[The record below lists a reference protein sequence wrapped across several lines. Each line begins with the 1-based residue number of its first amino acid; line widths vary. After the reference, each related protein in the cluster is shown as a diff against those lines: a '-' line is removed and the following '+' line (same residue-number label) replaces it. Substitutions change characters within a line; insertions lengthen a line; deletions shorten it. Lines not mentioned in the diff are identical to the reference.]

1 MQYSLKLLS
10 YKRELGIDS
19 SAKLQ
24 LTAYNSTLSCYIEL
38 LSNSV
43 NWLTYFDTFWWRKCE
58 YFSSKTYRSLSQ
70 YKINPGYKFSAS

>member
-38 LSNSV
+38 LILVFGNHT
-43 NWLTYFDTFWWRKCE
+43 LTQNCLTDD
-58 YFSSKTYRSLSQ
+58 
-70 YKINPGYKFSAS
+70 

>member
-24 LTAYNSTLSCYIEL
+24 STAYNSTLSCYIEL
-38 LSNSV
+38 LSNSGNYINKV
-43 NWLTYFDTFWWRKCE
+43 QW
-58 YFSSKTYRSLSQ
+58 SL
-70 YKINPGYKFSAS
+70 YKWGAWDENSRVYPHSLVIICA

>member
-24 LTAYNSTLSCYIEL
+24 LTAYNSTLSCYIES

-43 NWLTYFDTFWWRKCE
+43 NKLTPEVIWLFN
-58 YFSSKTYRSLSQ
+58 S
-70 YKINPGYKFSAS
+70 